1 MILIVNKIIY
11 NNNNNSFTEWANE
24 DGFLRSDVSQVTY
37 PDRKLHRSHGSAPFD
52 EMTKVPVAIVSGF
65 LGAGKTTLLNHLLRN
80 SGGRR
85 MAVLVND
92 FGELNIDAELI
103 SRVEGETISLANG
116 CVCCNIRG
124 DLVRAL
130 LQLLENGPRPD
141 YVIIETSGVSDPG
154 AAAMGLVVSTQLA
167 ALVQLDAIV
176 TLVDAGHVLSLAAGD
191 SALAADQVQ
200 AADMVVI
207 NKVDRA
213 TPRQIADIRA
223 WIAAITPDA
232 RVMEAT
238 QSRVPWNLLFGL
250 EALADATRLPVERAG
265 VPEAQHAAHGDDHDH
280 GTTYASVS
288 WTHDQPLAFEAIYS
302 LFKTLPTSIFRAKGI
317 IRLDAVPERRV
328 ILQMVGR
335 RVILTKGEPWGSALP
350 ISKIVMIGPAGELD
364 REQLKQRLDGCL
376 AKDNPPT
383 RNRFAEAVLEI
394 LRRQ

>member
-1 MILIVNKIIY
+1 M
-11 NNNNNSFTEWANE
+11 
-24 DGFLRSDVSQVTY
+24 RSDVSWVTH
-37 PDRKLHRSHGSAPFD
+37 PDGMLHPGHGSAPSD

-65 LGAGKTTLLNHLLRN
+65 LGAGKTTLLNHLLSE

-92 FGELNIDAELI
+92 FGELNIDAEMI
-103 SRVEGETISLANG
+103 SRVEGEIISLANG

-176 TLVDAGHVLSLAAGD
+176 TLVDAGHILALAGAD
-191 SALAADQVQ
+191 GALAADQVQ

-207 NKVDRA
+207 NKVDQA

-223 WIAAITPDA
+223 WILALAPDA

-238 QSRVPWNLLFGL
+238 HSRVPCNLLFGL
-250 EALADATRLPVERAG
+250 EASADTTRLPVKLGG
-265 VPEAQHAAHGDDHDH
+265 VPGAQHDVHDHDHDH
-280 GTTYASVS
+280 GMTYASVS
-288 WTHDQPLAFEAIYS
+288 WTQDQPLAFEAIYS
-302 LFKTLPTSIFRAKGI
+302 LFKTLPISIFRAKGI
-317 IRLDAVPERRV
+317 IQLDAVPERRV

-335 RVILTKGEPWGSALP
+335 RVILSKGEPWGSALP
-350 ISKIVMIGPAGELD
+350 ASKIMMIGPAGELD

-376 AKDNPPT
+376 AKDHSPT